1 MIKLI
6 LSDMDGTLLDEAGNM
21 PAGFDDVMAQ
31 LHERGVMFAPASGRQ
46 YQSLVESFPE
56 YADKFLFISD
66 NGTMVRQH
74 GQEIFSN
81 VIERQNALRLID
93 SVNEI
98 DGIYN
103 VFCGKKKAYM
113 LKGKHPEKY
122 FDELQKYFRE
132 LELVDDFAAV
142 DDDPIKVSFFTAGA
156 DADTKIFPLFV
167 QEQANM
173 QVVLASAYW
182 VDITNKGANKGMA
195 VRKVQDRL
203 GIGFE
208 ECAAFGDYMNDK
220 EMLESVYY
228 SYAMDNAYP
237 DIKEIARFTTKS
249 NAENGVLWQIEQL
262 IEQGLC

>member
-74 GQEIFSN
+74 GQEIFSD

-113 LKGKHPEKY
+113 LKGK
-122 FDELQKYFRE
+122 
-132 LELVDDFAAV
+132 
-142 DDDPIKVSFFTAGA
+142 
-156 DADTKIFPLFV
+156 
-167 QEQANM
+167 
-173 QVVLASAYW
+173 VVHGFH
-182 VDITNKGANKGMA
+182 NG
-195 VRKVQDRL
+195 R
-203 GIGFE
+203 GIGFPTANVGE
-208 ECAAFGDYMNDK
+208 TDPQVLLPHNGAYAVLAHVGDQVLPGMANVGYRPT
-220 EMLESVYY
+220 
-228 SYAMDNAYP
+228 MDNGHQLSIEVNPSLPAERRKLTRSLGAYF
-237 DIKEIARFTTKS
+237 RWRR
-249 NAENGVLWQIEQL
+249 GVRNQW
-262 IEQGLC
+262 